1 MFDGDP
7 SALKPTPNQ
16 MRSGTSFEA
25 VPPKEHRGVKVGP
38 RRFRQRVASVLVK
51 ADRGRLSEMFLR
63 RGIVAYAEIDSGGGC

>member
-1 MFDGDP
+1 
-7 SALKPTPNQ
+7 
-16 MRSGTSFEA
+16 MRSGQGSGTRRGSTSAAWVSFGA
-25 VPPKEHRGVKVGP
+25 VPLKEHRGVKVGP